1 MNNVLM
7 QTKLEV
13 LEEIA
18 KDFLM
23 EEFGI
28 ELNIPIEINGRLS
41 RSLGRFVCYPSRKKS
56 VKIELSKRLLE
67 FYDDDEVVDTLR
79 HECVHYAL
87 FELGKPYSDTDMF
100 FINTCNRLDVGLT
113 ETTSYKG
120 LVHVYKCL
128 GCQKEHESVR
138 RFNPT
143 SYRCKTC
150 KQGFEYVSQKV
161 WARTN

>member
-1 MNNVLM
+1 MNNVLT

-13 LEEIA
+13 LEDIA

-28 ELNIPIEINGRLS
+28 KLDIPIEINGRLS
-41 RSLGRFVCYPSRKKS
+41 RSLGRFICYPKRKES
-56 VKIELSKRLLE
+56 VKIELSKNLLE
-67 FYDDDEVVDTLR
+67 FYDDDEVLDTLR

-87 FELGKPYSDTDMF
+87 FELRKPYRDNDKY
-100 FINTCNRLDVGLT
+100 FIDTCNRLSVGLT
-113 ETTSYKG
+113 ETTEHKG

-138 RFNPT
+138 RFDHT

-150 KQGFEYVSQKV
+150 KQGFEYVSRKV
-161 WARTN
+161 IGKN

>member
-1 MNNVLM
+1 MNNILM

-13 LEEIA
+13 LEDIA
-18 KDFLM
+18 KDFLQ

-28 ELNIPIEINGRLS
+28 DLEIPIEINGRLS

-56 VKIELSKRLLE
+56 VKIELSKNLLE

-87 FELGKPYSDTDMF
+87 FELGKPFKDHDTY
-100 FINTCNRLDVGLT
+100 FINTCNRLNVGLT
-113 ETTSYKG
+113 NTTQHKG

-128 GCQKEHESVR
+128 GCNKEHEVLR
-138 RFNPT
+138 RFNPKA
-143 SYRCKTC
+143 YRCSRC
-150 KQGFEYVSQKV
+150 KEGFEYVSQKV
-161 WARTN
+161 VI